1 MVELAFQPRRLRVE
15 QVARRTDSV
24 WLFTFAADEGSR
36 IDDLSFDPGQVA
48 VIEIDELE
56 AAYMAIASPPADR
69 EHIEFLVKASGDA
82 GQRLCDLGRLARV
95 ELTGLV
101 GRGFPVDSYPTKDLV
116 FVAAGTAIAPIR
128 AAIAHAIT
136 HRERFGRIVL
146 VHGVRRPA
154 DFAVD
159 DELDH
164 WREAGVDVRLTVT
177 QPGEGEWAG
186 PVGRVQGLLETVVRD
201 TLDPVVFVC
210 GSDEMMEQATALLES
225 LGVPGD
231 RILRNY

>member
-1 MVELAFQPRRLRVE
+1 MAEESFQTRRLRVE
-15 QVARRTDSV
+15 QVARRTDAV
-24 WLFTFAADEGSR
+24 WLFTFSADEGSR
-36 IDDLSFDPGQVA
+36 IDDFAFDPGQVA
-48 VIEIDELE
+48 VLAIDDLDD
-56 AAYMAIASPPADR
+56 AYMAIASPPGDR
-69 EHIEFLVKASGDA
+69 GRIEFLVKASGDA

-95 ELTGLV
+95 ELKGVV

-128 AAIAHAIT
+128 AAIAHAIRT
-136 HRERFGRIVL
+136 RDRFGRIVL
-146 VHGVRRPA
+146 VHGVRRPG

-159 DELDH
+159 DEIDH
-164 WREAGVDVRLTVT
+164 WREADVDVRLTVT
-177 QPGEGEWAG
+177 QPGDDEWAG

-210 GSDEMMEQATALLES
+210 GSDEMMEQTTALLES

-231 RILRNY
+231 HILRNY